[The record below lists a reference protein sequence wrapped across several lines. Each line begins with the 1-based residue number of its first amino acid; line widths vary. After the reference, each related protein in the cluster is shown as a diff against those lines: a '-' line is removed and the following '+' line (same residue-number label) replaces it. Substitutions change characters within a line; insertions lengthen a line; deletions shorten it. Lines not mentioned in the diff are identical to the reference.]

1 MLRPGPPKSSPD
13 EWLGM
18 DILSLICDQIGVTGS
33 SCRCRS
39 KTGPMH
45 NRTSQAA
52 AGAMVMA
59 TVCCS
64 SLSGQ
69 ILPNDFSS
77 RTNVGRLM
85 LPSNNRL
92 IPDDD
97 GNTKDLDR
105 AGSPGSLPAFYANAG
120 DDKLRNP
127 EQNDSVLSG
136 SNYEFQAGM
145 DSAPYRFNL
154 RRGTLSGALEPTAI
168 ASYSLDWFSGILP
181 KRGSQFSSIYPSGG
195 WGLGGLDDRAAD
207 LTDGGLVSP
216 MLMPLVAQPGDDKVV
231 LTWTNS
237 AYVLQRAPLAE
248 GVYTNIL
255 GAESPYTNPITGSQM
270 YFRLTPD

>member
-1 MLRPGPPKSSPD
+1 
-13 EWLGM
+13 
-18 DILSLICDQIGVTGS
+18 
-33 SCRCRS
+33 
-39 KTGPMH
+39 
-45 NRTSQAA
+45 
-52 AGAMVMA
+52 MVMA

-85 LPSNNRL
+85 LPSDNRL
-92 IPDDD
+92 IPDEDI
-97 GNTKDLDR
+97 NTKDLDR

-168 ASYSLDWFSGILP
+168 ASYSFDWFSGIPL
-181 KRGSQFSSIYPSGG
+181 KRGSQFSSIYFSPG
-195 WGLGGLDDRAAD
+195 WGLAGLDDRAD
-207 LTDGGLVSP
+207 LTDNGLASP
-216 MLMPLVAQPGDDKVV
+216 MLMPLVVQPGDDKVV
-231 LTWTNS
+231 LIWTNS

-255 GAESPYTNPITGSQM
+255 EAASPYTNPITGSQM